1 MSRHSPKEIERIK
14 RVAAKMTVE
23 NPAEG
28 SLAAPTLLGHVRPTT
43 EEVNAEWDAM
53 RQARRDCPKL
63 DYYYKLW
70 NKRADL
76 YRRIDLLTERMKGLA
91 AEVPPEYRRH
101 L

>member
-14 RVAAKMTVE
+14 RVGAKMIVA

-28 SLAAPTLLGHVRPTT
+28 SLAAPPCSASRPTT

-53 RQARRDCPKL
+53 NQARRECPEL

-70 NKRADL
+70 NRRAAL
-76 YRRIDLLTERMKGLA
+76 YQRIDRLAERMKNLA
-91 AEVPPEYRRH
+91 SEIPQHYQRH
-101 L
+101 LP

>member
-1 MSRHSPKEIERIK
+1 MTMNATETQLPSEPA
-14 RVAAKMTVE
+14 VASSD
-23 NPAEG
+23 G
-28 SLAAPTLLGHVRPTT
+28 LGHVRPTT
-43 EEVNAEWDAM
+43 EEVNAEWNATQ
-53 RQARRDCPKL
+53 QARRDCPKL